1 MSWGHK
7 SVAFRPRVLNGYTA
21 NRIYLLTAAAGFVLG
36 LAATSANAQ
45 IVTLPVCNDRL
56 TTDCQIGGIIGI
68 VPEVPA
74 ALQRVLGEDVTNPD
88 VLGTV
93 YRQAAAL
100 SQLANTTKSAAV
112 GLTQDIVSGV
122 LDVALAPQIFAAPA
136 PFGVSSPG
144 SASSMFM
151 VSGYKHL
158 SHDGYSVASDF
169 GPAVGKTPGFDED
182 DYGLTLGTRFDGSDV
197 FGAEKGTVV
206 FGVLGNYTH
215 TEIDVDSLN
224 LPGKLKNGS
233 ASIDSWSV
241 GGYGLVTDGVR
252 YGLVTVTGTFGSP
265 EIENALSAKADFGT
279 FGLAASAV
287 SGVLVPVGS
296 AKLDLRGGLSYLHAS
311 SDDYTDTLG
320 SHYTDGRL
328 EELSG
333 SLSVRLFGVVRAENY
348 IVRPFIQG
356 GVNQRFHYENEITVD
371 NATFNFD
378 DADTS
383 IFGRAGID
391 FDVNTSAQAYLSV
404 RGDASEDLAAI
415 AAQVGVTFKLD

>member
-1 MSWGHK
+1 MSWGYR
-7 SVAFRPRVLNGYTA
+7 SAEFLPRVVNGCTA
-21 NRIYLLTAAAGFVLG
+21 SGILLLTTVASLGLG

-68 VPEVPA
+68 VPEVPV
-74 ALQRVLGEDVTNPD
+74 ALQQVLGEDVTSPD
-88 VLGTV
+88 VLGLV

-100 SQLANTTKSAAV
+100 SQLANTTKSAALGV
-112 GLTQDIVSGV
+112 TQDIVTGV
-122 LDVALAPQIFAAPA
+122 LDVALAPQLFAVPA

-169 GPAVGKTPGFDED
+169 GAALGKTPGFEED
-182 DYGLTLGTRFDGSDV
+182 DFGLTLGTRFDGSDV
-197 FGAEKGTVV
+197 FGSEEGSVV

-215 TEIDVDSLN
+215 TDIDVDALN
-224 LPGKLKNGS
+224 FAGKLKNGS

-252 YGLVTVTGTFGSP
+252 YGLVTLTGTFGSP
-265 EIENALSAKADFGT
+265 EIENALSAKAGFDT

-296 AKLDLRGGLSYLHAS
+296 AKLDLRGGLNYLHAS
-311 SDDYTDTLG
+311 SDDYTDSLG
-320 SHYTDGRL
+320 SHYTDGRM
-328 EELSG
+328 EEFSG
-333 SLSVRLFGVVRAENY
+333 SLSARLFGLVRLDEYN
-348 IVRPFIQG
+348 VRPFIQG
-356 GVNQRFHYENEITVD
+356 GLNHRFHYENEITVD
-371 NATFNFD
+371 DATFNFD

-383 IFGRAGID
+383 VFGRAGID
-391 FDVNTSAQAYLSV
+391 FDVDQFIQAYLSV
-404 RGDASEDLAAI
+404 RGDASEDVTAI

>member
-7 SVAFRPRVLNGYTA
+7 SVAYRPQVLNGYA
-21 NRIYLLTAAAGFVLG
+21 AHRIHLLTVAAGLVLG

-45 IVTLPVCNDRL
+45 IVTLPICNDRL
-56 TTDCQIGGIIGI
+56 ATDCQIGGIIGL
-68 VPEVPA
+68 VPEVPVA
-74 ALQRVLGEDVTNPD
+74 VGQVLGEDVTNLD

-100 SQLANTTKSAAV
+100 SQLANTTRSAAL

-122 LDVALAPQIFAAPA
+122 LDVALAPQIFAVPA

-169 GPAVGKTPGFDED
+169 NPALGKTPGFEED

-197 FGAEKGTVV
+197 FGVEKGTVV

-215 TEIDVDSLN
+215 TDIDVNSLN

-233 ASIDSWSV
+233 ASIDSWSA

-265 EIENALSAKADFGT
+265 EIENALSAKADFAT

-311 SDDYTDTLG
+311 SDDYTDSLG
-320 SHYTDGRL
+320 SHFTDGRL

-333 SLSVRLFGVVRAENY
+333 NLSVRLFGVVRAESY
-348 IVRPFIQG
+348 TVRPFIQG

-391 FDVNTSAQAYLSV
+391 FDVNTSIQAYLSV